1 MGGDGEAEGIGS
13 PWLRNATRFGHRT
26 TSSFNLISGSSEPRA
41 RPVASYAAG
50 VRWDA
55 ADGCVFCLCDG
66 IPYQQR
72 VACFVCDALRYDGSV
87 GSCQYVMGSAS
98 SQAFAHDLYVDAIHV
113 CCAESNTRLPEPL
126 SSLPTWTKSTCP
138 SSTCPTSTP
147 TPSCGEPSL
156 LWLAVSRGHH
166 GIVSDSSMLTPPQ
179 SIELSRTRVSSLQT
193 TTVRL
198 LLL

>member
-55 ADGCVFCLCDG
+55 ADGCVFCWCDG

-98 SQAFAHDLYVDAIHV
+98 SQAFAHALYVDAIQV

>member
-1 MGGDGEAEGIGS
+1 MERLKGLEVPGFGT
-13 PWLRNATRFGHRT
+13 LRALATGT
-26 TSSFNLISGSSEPRA
+26 TWSFNLISGSSEPRA

-55 ADGCVFCLCDG
+55 ADGCVFCWCDG

-113 CCAESNTRLPEPL
+113 CCAESNIRLPEPL
-126 SSLPTWTKSTCP
+126 SSVPTWTKSTCP

-156 LWLAVSRGHH
+156 LWLAVSRA
-166 GIVSDSSMLTPPQ
+166 IMVS
-179 SIELSRTRVSSLQT
+179 
-193 TTVRL
+193 
-198 LLL
+198 